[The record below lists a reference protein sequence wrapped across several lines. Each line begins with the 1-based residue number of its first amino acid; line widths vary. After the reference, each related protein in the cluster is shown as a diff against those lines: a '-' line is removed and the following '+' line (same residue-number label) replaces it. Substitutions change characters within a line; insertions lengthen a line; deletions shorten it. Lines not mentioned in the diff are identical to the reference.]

1 VSETPETRLKRLR
14 MRAWR
19 RGTKEM
25 DLILGGYAD
34 TRLAGLTGGALD
46 TFEALLDESDQELY
60 RWVSGQDSPPPRYR
74 DLVADLARM
83 PGRG

>member
-1 VSETPETRLKRLR
+1 

-46 TFEALLDESDQELY
+46 TFEALLDESDQDLY
-60 RWVSGQDSPPPRYR
+60 RWVSGQETPPPRYG
-74 DLVADLARM
+74 DLVQELATM